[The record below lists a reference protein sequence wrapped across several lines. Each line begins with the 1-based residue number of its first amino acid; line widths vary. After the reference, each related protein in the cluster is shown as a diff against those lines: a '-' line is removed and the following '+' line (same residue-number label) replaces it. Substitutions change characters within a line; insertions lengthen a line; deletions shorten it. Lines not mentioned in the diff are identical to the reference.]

1 MTWNRRMIGVLSI
14 LTTLTGAAVVAPACA
29 QGTRRTEPSS
39 RAVEERGQL
48 TAVEQ
53 SLTALF
59 EEATPSVVYITS
71 VALRR
76 DFFRFNVMEIPSGTG
91 TGFIWDDRGN
101 IVTNF
106 HVIRGADRA
115 EVTLADGS
123 TWEASLIGYAREKD
137 LAVLHIEAPRDRLRP
152 IPIGTSSDLKVGQTV
167 LAIGNPFGYD
177 QTLTTGIVSA
187 LGREIESTDGTPIR
201 DVIQTDAA
209 INPGNSGGPLLDSAG
224 RVIGVNTAIVS
235 PSGGYAGVGFAIP
248 VDTVNWVVPQ
258 LIAHGRVQRP
268 TMGVELASDH
278 IARRSRIEGA
288 IVTRV
293 VEGSGADRAGMRPV
307 SRDRRG
313 RAVVGDV
320 IVAINGEPIRSGGEL
335 GLALEGFKE
344 GDTIAVTVSRD
355 GRKEDLRVKLGAA
368 RESDRRNARSGA
380 HAKNL
385 FDDVAP
391 DPGLTPRAIHLSPP
405 SGA

>member
-1 MTWNRRMIGVLSI
+1 MTWNRRLIGVLS
-14 LTTLTGAAVVAPACA
+14 TLSIIAGVGASSPACA
-29 QGTRRTEPSS
+29 QDSRRIEPSS
-39 RAVEERGQL
+39 RPIAARGEL
-48 TAVEQ
+48 TTAEKN
-53 SLTALF
+53 LTALF

-71 VALRR
+71 VVLRR

-91 TGFIWDDRGN
+91 TGFVWDDRGS

-106 HVIRGADRA
+106 HVIKDASRA

-123 TWEASLIGYAREKD
+123 TWEAKLVGYAREKD
-137 LAVLHIEAPRDRLRP
+137 LAVLHIDAPRSRLQSIR
-152 IPIGTSSDLKVGQTV
+152 IGTSSDLKVGQSV
-167 LAIGNPFGYD
+167 LAIGNPFGFD

-187 LGREIESTDGTPIR
+187 LGREIESTDGVPIR

-224 RVIGVNTAIVS
+224 RLIGVNTAIVS

-288 IVTRV
+288 VVTQV
-293 VEGSGADRAGMRPV
+293 VEGSGAARAGIRPV
-307 SRDRRG
+307 YRDRRG
-313 RAVVGDV
+313 RVVVGDV
-320 IVAINGEPIRSGGEL
+320 IVAINAEPIRSGGEL

-344 GDTIAVTVSRD
+344 GDTVTVTVKREGD
-355 GRKEDLRVKLGAA
+355 EKNLRVKLGAV
-368 RESDRRNARSGA
+368 R
-380 HAKNL
+380 
-385 FDDVAP
+385 
-391 DPGLTPRAIHLSPP
+391 
-405 SGA
+405 